1 MTRASRTV
9 LRAVRRRRI
18 RGRVRGTAIRPRLSV
33 FRSARHVT
41 VQLIDDTAS
50 ATLLGVSDA
59 HLPKERGTTRGAAE
73 SSDPGQRSRGVA
85 RAFALGKF
93 IAEQAS
99 ARGITAVVFDRG
111 GYAYHGQVK
120 AIADGARAG
129 GLTF

>member
-1 MTRASRTV
+1 MTRSSRTV

-18 RGRVRGTAIRPRLSV
+18 RGRLRGTAVRPRLSV

-41 VQLIDDTAS
+41 VQLIDDTSS
-50 ATLLGVSDA
+50 ATLLGVSDV
-59 HLPKERGTTRGAAE
+59 HLPKERGTSREVAE
-73 SSDPGQRSRGVA
+73 SSDTGQRSRGVS

-93 IAEQAS
+93 VAEQAL

-120 AIADGARAG
+120 AIAEGARAG
-129 GLTF
+129 SLTL

>member
-18 RGRVRGTAIRPRLSV
+18 RGRLRGTASRPRLSV
-33 FRSARHVT
+33 FRSAKHVT

-59 HLPKERGTTRGAAE
+59 HLQKERGTRKAAE
-73 SSDPGQRSRGVA
+73 SSETEQRNQRVS

-93 IAEQAS
+93 VAEQAS